1 MSEKGQERHHQQH
14 SLYWRLCEN
23 IGRLTSF
30 LPYRRVVRKKPPLF
44 NLPECLL
51 RDIFELLQP
60 VDQACLSLSCK
71 LFLDLFGSALER
83 EEFSFPRLLQIRVPR
98 LCLNKPDIPRNQLLL
113 RLEDARWRLC
123 GTCLRLHPRREFSI
137 SSLRR
142 PPLQRQC
149 MTYAGIVDLYPCLSL
164 TFRDRAR
171 LVKLLKLQRA
181 PDDAVVK
188 PDRWR
193 SFQFGVNE
201 QGKPCL
207 LHSCLVLKLAHVE
220 AKLHTVL
227 FLGESDTLVMQ
238 SQYHIQAQFHLLRLS
253 DGPIPTCPHWE
264 ILELLQ
270 IR

>member
-1 MSEKGQERHHQQH
+1 MRHLSKATSSQRIFNIFTEKASPAKTMHDLRR
-14 SLYWRLCEN
+14 YCRLC
-23 IGRLTSF
+23 
-30 LPYRRVVRKKPPLF
+30 
-44 NLPECLL
+44 
-51 RDIFELLQP
+51 
-60 VDQACLSLSCK
+60 
-71 LFLDLFGSALER
+71 
-83 EEFSFPRLLQIRVPR
+83 
-98 LCLNKPDIPRNQLLL
+98 
-113 RLEDARWRLC
+113 
-123 GTCLRLHPRREFSI
+123 
-137 SSLRR
+137 
-142 PPLQRQC
+142 
-149 MTYAGIVDLYPCLSL
+149 PCLSL

-188 PDRWR
+188 PDRWG

-207 LHSCLVLKLAHVE
+207 LHSCLVLNLAHVE
-220 AKLHTVL
+220 AKLHTML

-270 IR
+270 IRRKSYKCFCDTRAEVTPLQANLIVVDVSRILGSSDWPADPVWVKQCRFVLEETYNKLIFS